1 MATCARWPTGATVS
15 GKSSGSASISGRS
28 IITTGG
34 SETTRVNGLITIS
47 FNEVPGKAVAVV
59 FTGGCNFRC
68 PWCQNRDLVLRP
80 ESMPVITEEDIFAAV
95 EKRRKWLDGIAI
107 TGGEPTL
114 QPDLKDFCGRVKE
127 KGLQVSVATNGSN
140 PRVLEDLI
148 KSGLI
153 DYISM
158 DVKAPLTPERYRELT
173 GVDDSAVFERVL
185 ESIEL
190 IRNSPVD
197 YEFRTTLVPELLSPD
212 DVVKIATYLRGAR
225 RYAIQQ
231 FAPHSTVDPR
241 FEQMAPWP
249 REAVERTRKAISG
262 MFKSFEVRNI

>member
-1 MATCARWPTGATVS
+1 MAR
-15 GKSSGSASISGRS
+15 GKSSGSGNISDERKNS
-28 IITTGG
+28 GG
-34 SETTRVNGLITIS
+34 SESTRANGLITIS

-80 ESMPVITEEDIFAAV
+80 ETLPLILEEEILTAM
-95 EKRRKWLDGIAI
+95 EKRRGWLDGVAI

-114 QPDLKDFCGRVKE
+114 QPDLRDFCGRVKE
-127 KGLQVSVATNGSN
+127 RGFQVALETNGSN
-140 PRVLEDLI
+140 PGVLEDLI
-148 KSGLI
+148 RRGLV

-158 DVKAPLTPERYRELT
+158 DVKAPLTPERYRVLT
-173 GVDDSAVFERVL
+173 GVDSDAVFNRVL

-190 IRNSPVD
+190 IRGSPVD

-212 DVVKIATYLRGAR
+212 DIVQIAGYLRGAKK
-225 RYAIQQ
+225 YAIQQ
-231 FAPHSTVDPR
+231 YVPHSTVDPS
-241 FEQMAPWP
+241 FEQKAPWT
-249 REAVERTRKAISG
+249 REAIERTRRAVSG